1 MKIFVVEIHKNEKP
15 LFYIKPETTQI
26 RNNEALF
33 IPLFCEELRYEFAY
47 AIKIN
52 RVTKSICKKFASR
65 CWNEFGV
72 VTNYWAGDMVDSKQY
87 NGNFMDIAYS
97 FDRSFAL
104 PNEFLSS
111 ELLQQRNN
119 ITACGYVNDKEMV
132 TLRWNDIQESIDD
145 IISYI
150 SDFITLKIGDVIMIK
165 SKDNANYVAKIN
177 DKIELKIENKII
189 VETLI
194 K

>member
-1 MKIFVVEIHKNEKP
+1 MKIFVVEIEKNEKP
-15 LFYIKPETTQI
+15 QFYIKPETAQI

-52 RVTKSICKKFASR
+52 RVTKSIGTKFASR
-65 CWNEFGV
+65 CWSEFGV
-72 VTNYWAGDMVDSKQY
+72 VTNFWAEDLSRNQRDKCEY
-87 NGNFMDIAYS
+87 PDIAYS

-111 ELLQQRNN
+111 DLLQAENN
-119 ITACGYVNDKEMV
+119 ISAKCYVNEREI
-132 TLRWNDIQESIDD
+132 LALYWEDIKGSIDE

-165 SKDNANYVAKIN
+165 KRNNKNEKAVIN
-177 DKIELKIENKII
+177 DKIELKIDNKIV